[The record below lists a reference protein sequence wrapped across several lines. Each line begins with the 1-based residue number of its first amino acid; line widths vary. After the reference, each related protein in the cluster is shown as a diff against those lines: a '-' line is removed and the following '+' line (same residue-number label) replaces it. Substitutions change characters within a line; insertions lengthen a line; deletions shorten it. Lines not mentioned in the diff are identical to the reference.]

1 MGDWAAVAERE
12 RPTKKQLTDVR
23 YICRFSG
30 MKLRLTPQTLQALDA
45 FLHSPKDWKYGY
57 DISRNTGL
65 KSGTLYPILMRLA
78 ERKLLETSWET
89 AEIGKPPRHLYR
101 LTPDG
106 LLFASEHRLSRATRR
121 APRAAFG
128 GAKS

>member
-65 KSGTLYPILMRLA
+65 RSGTLYPILMRLA
-78 ERKLLETSWET
+78 DHGLLKTSWET
-89 AEIGKPPRHLYR
+89 AQTGRPPRHMYR
-101 LTPDG
+101 LTRDG
-106 LLFASEHRLSRATRR
+106 LRYAREQV
-121 APRAAFG
+121 AARTSDRIG
-128 GAKS
+128 LRGLVGVEG